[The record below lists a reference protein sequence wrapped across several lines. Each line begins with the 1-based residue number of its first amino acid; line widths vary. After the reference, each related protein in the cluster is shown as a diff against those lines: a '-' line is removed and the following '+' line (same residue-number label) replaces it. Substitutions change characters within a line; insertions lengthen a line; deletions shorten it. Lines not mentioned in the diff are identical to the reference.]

1 MIHIAT
7 VHWKTDKWIDIQL
20 NYLKKNIQSPFRV
33 YAFLNDVPDNHEH
46 KFYYC
51 STEPIVA
58 HAIKLNL
65 LAERISWEGQEEDM
79 LIFIDGDA
87 FPISDA
93 ITPFIHSKIGI
104 HKLIAIQRAES
115 LGDIQPHPSFCAT
128 TIGFWNKIKGDWK
141 MGHLWKDATGL
152 PVTDVGG
159 NLLIKLEQHNTDWLP
174 LYRSNKKNLHP
185 LWFGVYAN
193 MIYHHGAG
201 FREPYSRVDRV
212 EGGFLINFIFKLIWL
227 FKTMAVALERKYEN
241 SHKPIIKRNLE
252 TEEIVYEKI
261 QEDELFYKTFINE
274 GDNAV

>member
-20 NYLKKNIQSPFRV
+20 SYLKKHIPLPYRV
-33 YAFLNDVPDNHEH
+33 YAFLNDVPGEHAH

-51 STEPIVA
+51 STEPIGE

-87 FPISDA
+87 FPISDT
-93 ITPFIHSKIGI
+93 IIPFIQE
-104 HKLIAIQRAES
+104 KLKDHPLVAIQRRES

-128 TIGFWNKIKGDWK
+128 TIAFWNKIKGDWK
-141 MGHLWKDATGL
+141 MGYLWKDATGL

-159 NLLIKLEQHNTDWLP
+159 NLLMKLEQHNTNWLP

-212 EGGFLINFIFKLIWL
+212 EGGLWRNLIFRVIWL
-227 FKTMAVALERKYEN
+227 LKTIAAVLERKYEN
-241 SHKPIIKRNLE
+241 SQKSIIKRNFE
-252 TEEIVYEKI
+252 IEEIVFKNI
-261 QEDELFYKTFINE
+261 KEDDLFYQTFTNPLE
-274 GDNAV
+274 NAV